1 MTTLRLRTT
10 IAAPP
15 AEVFALYIDGD
26 RRSEWNPA
34 ARGLIERS
42 GPVNQAGSR
51 YVVDTRFGR
60 FEVHLLRVEPP
71 RLVEL
76 REGVGRSGEAHV
88 VIHFD
93 PAPDGGTRLAAES
106 TFAARGRLGRVTA
119 LLNALGAR
127 LYGSLELRR
136 FKAAAERTHR
146 SAARN

>member
-15 AEVFALYIDGD
+15 AEVFALYMDAD
-26 RRSEWNPA
+26 RRAEWNPA

-51 YVVDTRFGR
+51 YVVDTRFGP
-60 FEVHLLRVEPP
+60 FEAHLLRVESPW
-71 RLVEL
+71 LVEL

-93 PAPDGGTRLAAES
+93 PAAEGGTRLTSEA
-106 TFAARGRLGRVTA
+106 TFAARGHLGRVTA
-119 LLNALGAR
+119 LLNAPGAR
-127 LYGSLELRR
+127 LYGALEMRR
-136 FKAAAERTHR
+136 FKAAAERAHR

>member
-1 MTTLRLRTT
+1 MTTVRLRTT

-15 AEVFALYIDGD
+15 TEVFALYMDAD
-26 RRSEWNPA
+26 RRPEWNPA

-51 YVVDTRFGR
+51 YVVDTRFGP

-88 VIHFD
+88 RIHFD
-93 PAPDGGTRLAAES
+93 STPEGGTQLTSES
-106 TFAARGRLGRVTA
+106 TFAARGRIGQVGA
-119 LLNALGAR
+119 LLSALGAR
-127 LYGSLELRR
+127 LYGALELHR
-136 FKAAAERTHR
+136 FKAAAERAHAST
-146 SAARN
+146 ARN